1 MRREEQNMPPAISPI
16 DVKQIEKELPNQ
28 NRLIASELRYS
39 KKWQTLLDQYATVEI
54 MLNGETVAQLSNPT
68 VIPALLNRIY
78 ELENELEQL
87 LVEQLYAE
95 RLKDR
100 DRKSGEELKQGAEDI
115 LHRYLS
121 SGETK

>member
-1 MRREEQNMPPAISPI
+1 MAATTGSI
-16 DVKQIEKELPNQ
+16 DVKQIEKELPNR

-39 KKWQTLLDQYATVEI
+39 KKWQALLDQYATVEI

-95 RLKDR
+95 RLNET
-100 DRKSGEELKQGAEDI
+100 DRKSGDELKQGAEDI
-115 LHRYLS
+115 LLHYID
-121 SGETK
+121 SGKTE